1 MMGYGNSYHSI
12 LVTIVFFFAGKL
24 LLFFIERISPISIN
38 RKCRAT
44 TKFHQQVAPSEEQKQ
59 NKFEM

>member
-12 LVTIVFFFAGKL
+12 LITIV
-24 LLFFIERISPISIN
+24 FIERISPISIN
-38 RKCRAT
+38 RKYKAT